1 MERVSSTQN
10 ERTFG
15 ERQGAGKRTW
25 ENKGGSGE
33 VKTRDSWANVLF
45 ECPQNKQM
53 QEVYQSCLIE
63 KLRKLAKG

>member
-33 VKTRDSWANVLF
+33 VKTRES
-45 ECPQNKQM
+45 
-53 QEVYQSCLIE
+53 
-63 KLRKLAKG
+63 